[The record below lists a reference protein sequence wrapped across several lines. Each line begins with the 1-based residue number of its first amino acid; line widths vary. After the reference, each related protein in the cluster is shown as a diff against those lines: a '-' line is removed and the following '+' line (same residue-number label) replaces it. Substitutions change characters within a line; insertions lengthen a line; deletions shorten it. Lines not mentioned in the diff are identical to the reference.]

1 MELDFSGLEAISY
14 RGCKTEADRRE
25 RDALTRQGFEYLDE
39 GTPTP
44 FDDTPQTQP
53 ETASAPSKPASPSP
67 AKESKPAPRTAS
79 ETASRPQKKPL
90 LDSSGTINYSK
101 YERANHEFLERLSPP
116 PIDEEYYKGLSED
129 DLRDVAKSFDEAV
142 YTLGTIDYLLS
153 SPTEQA
159 YWERVK
165 AEQFET
171 SRKHSFKSY
180 LEDLLSASRTA
191 LEGDYIR
198 QLEDCLTTLHAF
210 DLLETEP
217 ETACKEE

>member
-1 MELDFSGLEAISY
+1 MAVKVDLSVLRKLDERLTTKEEQQEL
-14 RGCKTEADRRE
+14 
-25 RDALTRQGFEYLDE
+25 DALTDKGFTVYE
-39 GTPTP
+39 GRTP
-44 FDDTPQTQP
+44 FDATKQERPSTLQATEP
-53 ETASAPSKPASPSP
+53 STASLASP

-116 PIDEEYYKGLSED
+116 PIDEAYYKGLSED

-171 SRKHSFKSY
+171 SRKHSCKSY

-198 QLEDCLTTLHAF
+198 QLEDCLKRLHAF
-210 DLLETEP
+210 DLLEP
-217 ETACKEE
+217 ETACKGE